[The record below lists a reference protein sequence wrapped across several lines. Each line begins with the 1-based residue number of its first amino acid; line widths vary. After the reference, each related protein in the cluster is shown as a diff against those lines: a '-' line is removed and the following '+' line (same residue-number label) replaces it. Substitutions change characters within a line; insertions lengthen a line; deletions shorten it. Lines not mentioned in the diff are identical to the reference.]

1 MLDATRWVPRRGAVA
16 LLLTLGA
23 CSSDAG
29 GPSDQVLVGTWGS
42 QAAEFVAIQ
51 AGAEVRTGCTTIV
64 IRSPVTLTEANTF
77 ATHGELHGS
86 GAVMG
91 KLPSVP
97 VSGSLSGVRLSL
109 VAPSV
114 PEGPAISYRLEA
126 GVTRSGGDVPECP
139 L

>member
-1 MLDATRWVPRRGAVA
+1 MVDPSPWVPRGGAVA

-29 GPSDQVLVGTWGS
+29 GPSDQ
-42 QAAEFVAIQ
+42 
-51 AGAEVRTGCTTIV
+51 AGAEGRTGCTTIV
-64 IRSPVTLTEANTF
+64 IHSPVTLTEANTF

-86 GAVMG
+86 GAVIG
-91 KLPSVP
+91 KLPSVA
-97 VSGSLSGVRLSL
+97 VSGTLSGARLSL

-114 PEGPAISYRLEA
+114 AEGPAISYQLEA
-126 GVTRSGGDVPECP
+126 GATRSGEDVTECP

>member
-1 MLDATRWVPRRGAVA
+1 MVDPSPWVPRGGAVA

-29 GPSDQVLVGTWGS
+29 GPAD
-42 QAAEFVAIQ
+42 Q
-51 AGAEVRTGCTTIV
+51 AGAEGRTGCTTIV
-64 IRSPVTLTEANTF
+64 IHSPVTLTEANTF

-91 KLPSVP
+91 KLPSVA
-97 VSGSLSGVRLSL
+97 VSGTLSGARLSL
-109 VAPSV
+109 VAPSAA
-114 PEGPAISYRLEA
+114 EGPPISYQLEA
-126 GVTRSGGDVPECP
+126 GVMRPAGDIPECP